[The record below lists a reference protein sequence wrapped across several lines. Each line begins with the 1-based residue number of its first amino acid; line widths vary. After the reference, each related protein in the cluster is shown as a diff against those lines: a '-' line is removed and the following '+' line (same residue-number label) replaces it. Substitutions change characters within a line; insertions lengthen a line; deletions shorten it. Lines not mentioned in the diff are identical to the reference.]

1 MARKSSLFSD
11 GVALPHCPRP
21 GVLVYLEDWDAIS
34 GSTTLEQRGILMD
47 AVVSYVR
54 YGEVPD
60 FNADLCLRMAW
71 GFISPKLDRDQEDYN
86 LGTWTRRYNAY
97 KRNEEEP
104 LGADQWLR
112 AVTGRN
118 GPLQYEYE
126 SETVSDSESV
136 NGPEPVS
143 EPGHKSVSASV
154 SEAGAGAGEGIAG
167 GGNGGPP
174 PPPLPPQT
182 WGETTADFDYE
193 QERQKRMR
201 MLAGYQ

>member
-1 MARKSSLFSD
+1 MARKSGLFSD

-112 AVTGRN
+112 AVTGRD
-118 GPLQYEYE
+118 GPLQYEYKSE
-126 SETVSDSESV
+126 SVSDSESV

-154 SEAGAGAGEGIAG
+154 SEAGAGAGEGITG
-167 GGNGGPP
+167 RGTGEPP
-174 PPPLPPQT
+174 PPPPQT
-182 WGETTADFDYE
+182 WRGPMTDLEFE
-193 QERQKRMR
+193 KERERRMR
-201 MLAGYQ
+201 MLMEYD